1 MGDHTVVV
9 VGASAGGVAA
19 LQILVANL
27 PADLPAVLLVVL
39 HQPAGGHS
47 ALPRILAR
55 AGPLPTSHA
64 LHARPLKVAH
74 ITIAPPD
81 QHLLVHEDMTVLS
94 DGPTEHHHRPAVD
107 PLFRSAARWHRDRV
121 IGVILSGALNDGAS
135 GGCGH
140 RVGRRH
146 HPGPRPGR
154 RRSFEHAP
162 SNADRRPARADR
174 SGHRT
179 RRPHRP
185 AGHGR
190 LLAERT
196 WLSAAAA
203 CSTHRLMPRWRPG
216 CGRSVSRPTGLVG
229 QVDGRPQTG
238 RQIVVQPG
246 HELVDPRC

>member
-39 HQPAGGHS
+39 HRPAGGHS

-121 IGVILSGALNDGAS
+121 IGVILSGALNDGA
-135 GGCGH
+135 
-140 RVGRRH
+140 
-146 HPGPRPGR
+146 
-154 RRSFEHAP
+154 
-162 SNADRRPARADR
+162 
-174 SGHRT
+174 
-179 RRPHRP
+179 
-185 AGHGR
+185 AG
-190 LLAERT
+190 
-196 WLSAAAA
+196 AAAIA
-203 CSTHRLMPRWRPG
+203 LGGGIILVQDPDDAAHSSMPRATLTAVPHAQTAPATELGDLIAR
-216 CGRSVSRPTGLVG
+216 LVMG
-229 QVDGRPQTG
+229 AS
-238 RQIVVQPG
+238 
-246 HELVDPRC
+246 